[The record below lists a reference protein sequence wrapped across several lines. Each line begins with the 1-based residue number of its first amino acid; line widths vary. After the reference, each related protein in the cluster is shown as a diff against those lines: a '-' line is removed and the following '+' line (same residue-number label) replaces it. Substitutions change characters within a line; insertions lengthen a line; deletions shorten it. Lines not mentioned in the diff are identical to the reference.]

1 MARETPLIPPGEEAA
16 IEARWQALVEEYGRF
31 LRRTIVRLCPRDMG
45 LDFDDIEQEAR
56 LRLWHA
62 LRNEREITSP
72 ASYLY
77 RIAATATVDAIR
89 RVKARREEPL
99 SLPGD
104 DDAAPEAQREL
115 ASLVD
120 TVDGADRRLLVRQV
134 EEALCRLPASRRRA
148 VGLHL
153 QGYTTAEIGQLLE
166 WSEPKARNLVYR
178 GLAELRERLREA
190 GVDYESD

>member
-1 MARETPLIPPGEEAA
+1 MARETPLIPPDEAA
-16 IEARWQALVEEYGRF
+16 IEARWRSLIEDYGRF
-31 LRRTIVRLCPRDMG
+31 LRRTIVRLCPRHMG

-56 LRLWHA
+56 LRLWNA
-62 LRNEREITSP
+62 LKNEREITNP

-77 RIAATATVDAIR
+77 RIAATATIDAIR

-99 SLPGD
+99 GLPGED
-104 DDAAPEAQREL
+104 DPASEGPRDFVSL
-115 ASLVD
+115 AD

-134 EEALCRLPASRRRA
+134 EEALCRLPASRSRA

-190 GVDYESD
+190 GIDYESD